1 MISFVADRVWN
12 ASFTEPD
19 SKEFKTLK
27 NMTSMA
33 VSPFTG
39 FCLTRLLDHLF
50 DEGKSTFTFL
60 IVESKSK
67 FGEVL

>member
-12 ASFTEPD
+12 ESLKASV
-19 SKEFKTLK
+19 SNEFKALK

-33 VSPFTG
+33 VSLFTG

>member
-1 MISFVADRVWN
+1 MIKFVADRVWN
-12 ASFTEPD
+12 ESLNASE
-19 SKEFKTLK
+19 SNEFKALK

-33 VSPFTG
+33 VSPCTG
-39 FCLTRLLDHLF
+39 FCLTRLLNHLF